1 MNFKKRHPSDVS
13 WNHIFHQCFTHIWH
27 SWKVVKIETD
37 EPNKR
42 KFIECFSVISCYI
55 SCDHQKLIL
64 YSLLLM
70 KILYLAFF
78 LYYNHLLVGHP
89 ILWIYPI
96 SCLFCH
102 FYAVRLP
109 SVRMSFFSFSCPV
122 CILEA
127 YWHTVISIVCQFAS
141 ASWHRAHFFHHLYV
155 CYSVVLSCSAFV
167 FLGAL
172 VFWNN
177 KRGKSFLTS
186 FISDL
191 GIVPEMWQR
200 NPVISSI
207 HHQWTETVCSY
218 VTRTASISWRAL
230 LV

>member
-109 SVRMSFFSFSCPV
+109 SVRMSFFFFLLSCLHIGGILAYSYINCLSV
-122 CILEA
+122 CISKL
-127 YWHTVISIVCQFAS
+127 TQGSLFPPSVRVLLC
-141 ASWHRAHFFHHLYV
+141 
-155 CYSVVLSCSAFV
+155 CVVLLSVCVPWSTC
-167 FLGAL
+167 FL
-172 VFWNN
+172 
-177 KRGKSFLTS
+177 K
-186 FISDL
+186 
-191 GIVPEMWQR
+191 Q
-200 NPVISSI
+200 
-207 HHQWTETVCSY
+207 
-218 VTRTASISWRAL
+218 
-230 LV
+230 